1 MCLLLNRA
9 LLTGLT
15 LKSLLCR
22 SSRTDSLINQLA
34 VGSRFQS
41 LRCSCWTGML
51 CFPPEPCTVTTP
63 ASRTQHP
70 DLASCLAL
78 EWADFEM
85 VFCLLYDGLSFFSS
99 SLLPL
104 PPGIVKFIS
113 LNSGVGFL
121 LKCCLDKSND
131 GFFRCL
137 YCPPDSSLCSSASNK
152 NLFAVFLTHLLWY
165 LFAAVSLQCY
175 VTGQILSAQDTEN
188 GTQCTFFSHFRSFKL
203 LTL

>member
-113 LNSGVGFL
+113 HWIQVLAFFWSVVWINQMMASLDACTVL
-121 LKCCLDKSND
+121 LI
-131 GFFRCL
+131 
-137 YCPPDSSLCSSASNK
+137 PLCAPVPVTRT
-152 NLFAVFLTHLLWY
+152 F
-165 LFAAVSLQCY
+165 LQCFLH
-175 VTGQILSAQDTEN
+175 TCCDTCLQLCHCN
-188 GTQCTFFSHFRSFKL
+188 AM
-203 LTL
+203 